1 MLKNY
6 LRTAWRNFIQ
16 YKWYSSLNV
25 GGLAIGMACS
35 ILILLWVQNESSYD
49 TFHANSDE
57 LYRLTAVANED
68 FRAAV
73 SPAGMAEELPDLI
86 PEIVSSVRLSSP
98 FQALFEVDG
107 EKFTEESV
115 FYADANFLEVFSF
128 PLVEGNSKT
137 ALEQPDGILLTETAA
152 EKFFGT
158 KNVMGKTLKMDNNN
172 VFTVTGILEDIP
184 SNSHLKFD
192 ILMPMAYNAK
202 TNPDLINKVWDS
214 FNFYGYFLFE
224 KNALTSE
231 EDVSKMVTRINEI
244 YTSRNEFEITFNLQ
258 PLKDIHLHSD
268 LQIDVP
274 GHGNIQYVNIFLIV
288 AFIILIVACINYM
301 NLATARSA
309 RRAKEVGMRKV
320 IGAGRR
326 QLILQFLSESLL
338 ISFLSLVL
346 AIGLVYVLLPLF
358 NDLAQKELVF
368 QLGNPIIW
376 TSLLAIALITGIISG
391 SYPALFLS
399 GFKPIKVIKGR
410 LKLSKY
416 NLFFRNGLVVS
427 QFVVSVLLLIGTM
440 VIYKQLN
447 FIKDKN
453 LGFDKSNLIYIPTE
467 GELWGKMEALRTS
480 LSQNVLTS
488 DFSFVSDLPTNL
500 TTGDFDIHWEGK
512 DPNQQVLFPSINA
525 DENFLNLFQ
534 MELLEG
540 RDFTKNSF
548 EHNDYLINETAANI
562 MGMDINNVVGKRL
575 NFRGR
580 EGTIIGVIKD
590 FNFKPLQY
598 AIEPMVVQHRK
609 RGAFTVIRTAPKSTE
624 STIAALKTIYGD
636 LNPTYP
642 MAYNFVD
649 ASLDAQYK
657 GEQQMGSIFN
667 VFALLAIFISCLG
680 LYGLSAFTAEQRFKE
695 IGIRKVLGASSLK
708 LVNMLSQDFLKLVFI
723 AFVLAIPI
731 AWYAMN
737 QWLQEFAFHIE
748 MQWWMFFAAGLTVLI
763 IALSTISYQSLRAS
777 LSNPIESLRT
787 E

>member
-73 SPAGMAEELPDLI
+73 SPAGMVEELPNLI
-86 PEIVSSVRLSSP
+86 PEIVSSVRLSHP

-107 EKFTEESV
+107 EKFTEETI

-128 PLVEGNSKT
+128 PLVKGNSKT

-158 KNVMGKTLKMDNNN
+158 NDVMGKTLKMDNSN

-184 SNSHLKFD
+184 SNSHLQFD

-202 TNPDLINKVWDS
+202 TNADLINKVWDS

-224 KNALTSE
+224 KNTLVSE
-231 EDVSKMVTRINEI
+231 ADISKMVNRINEI

-274 GHGNIQYVNIFLIV
+274 GHGNIQYVNIFLVV

-346 AIGLVYVLLPLF
+346 AIGLVYMLLPLF
-358 NDLAQKELVF
+358 NNLAQKELVF
-368 QLGNPIIW
+368 QLGNPVIW
-376 TSLLAIALITGIISG
+376 MSLLTIALITGIVSG

-453 LGFDKSNLIYIPTE
+453 LGFDKSNLIYIPME
-467 GELWGKMEALRTS
+467 GEIWRKMEALRTS

-488 DFSFVSDLPTNL
+488 DFSIVSDLPTNL

-534 MELLEG
+534 MDLLEG
-540 RDFTKNSF
+540 RGFTKNSF
-548 EHNDYLINETAANI
+548 ELNDYLINETAANI
-562 MGMDINNVVGKRL
+562 MGMDMDYVVGQKL

-598 AIEPMVVQHRK
+598 AIEPMVVQHRR
-609 RGAFTVIRTAPKSTE
+609 RGAFTVIRTAPNSIE
-624 STIAALKTIYGD
+624 STITALEKIYGD

-649 ASLDAQYK
+649 ASLNAQYK
-657 GEQQMGSIFN
+657 GEQQMGAIFN
-667 VFALLAIFISCLG
+667 VFALLAILISCLG
-680 LYGLSAFTAEQRFKE
+680 LYGLSAFTTEQRFKE

-708 LVNMLSQDFLKLVFI
+708 LVNMLSKDFLKLVLI

-748 MQWWMFFAAGLTVLI
+748 MQWWMFFLAGLTVLI
-763 IALSTISYQSLRAS
+763 VALSTISYQSLRAS